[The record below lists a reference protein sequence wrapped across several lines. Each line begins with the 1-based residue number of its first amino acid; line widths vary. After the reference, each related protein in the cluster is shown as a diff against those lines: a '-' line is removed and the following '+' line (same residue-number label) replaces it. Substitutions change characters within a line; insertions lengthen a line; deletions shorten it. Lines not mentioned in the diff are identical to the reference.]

1 MLANKNLCSY
11 NCFRGG
17 DLSAFLKMLAQ
28 FFIIKYYKS
37 VLRFC
42 AVSLDVNN
50 QMKIMLMIQ
59 QERSDLEYVQI
70 TSKVFNY

>member
-1 MLANKNLCSY
+1 M
-11 NCFRGG
+11 F
-17 DLSAFLKMLAQ
+17 AQ

-37 VLRFC
+37 VLQFC

>member
-1 MLANKNLCSY
+1 MLAKKNLCSY
-11 NCFRGG
+11 NCFRGV
-17 DLSAFLKMLAQ
+17 DLSASAEMFAQ
-28 FFIIKYYKS
+28 FSIIKYYKS

>member
-1 MLANKNLCSY
+1 M
-11 NCFRGG
+11 
-17 DLSAFLKMLAQ
+17 SASEEMFAQ
-28 FFIIKYYKS
+28 FLIIKYYKS

>member
-1 MLANKNLCSY
+1 MVKKNLFSY
-11 NCFRGG
+11 NGFGGG